1 MCANSRLIA
10 RLSAYRFVACCD
22 CCGGIVHLAWD
33 NLTLSLSPQ
42 DFASLCSFL
51 NAYPAPPEVGREGF
65 LEAHS
70 KAASTRLW
78 VGRIGIHL
86 EHLEWAELCH
96 LCLLAQHRLDQAL
109 PRSAASPVRLPN

>member
-51 NAYPAPPEVGREGF
+51 DAHPVPPEVGREGF
-65 LEAHS
+65 LQARS

-78 VGRIGIHL
+78 VGRVGIHL
-86 EHLEWAELCH
+86 EQLEWAELRH
-96 LCLLAQHRLDQAL
+96 LCFMAQHSLNQAL
-109 PRSAASPVRLPN
+109 PQPTASLVRLPN